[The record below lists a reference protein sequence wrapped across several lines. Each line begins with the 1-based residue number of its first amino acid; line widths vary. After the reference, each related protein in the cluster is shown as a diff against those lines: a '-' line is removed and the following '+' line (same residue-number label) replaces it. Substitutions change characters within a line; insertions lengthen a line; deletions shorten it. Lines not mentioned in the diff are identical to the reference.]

1 MGKKLLAVIL
11 SAAMTAA
18 VLAGCGNSGEKPEE
32 PVNKEEETGKQITL
46 SVFDAHAY
54 GLDEYDEMD
63 QKFEEEH
70 PGVVTEVQHASNDA
84 PALLQS
90 RVNAGDIPDVFAVE
104 SGTTAKMYY
113 EYAYDWTEDTDILE
127 MFHADALEK
136 GRDEDGRIKSL
147 PWVYENMGILYN
159 QECFEKAGITE
170 LPANMEEM
178 EAACKKLEE
187 AGITAFALPAKE
199 TWALCQLA
207 THFMLDKSLDA
218 QGTNEALK
226 NGDITFAELQNWKN
240 LFKLLD
246 LAVEYGPDKPLEID
260 WETSENMLANG
271 DASMIHMG
279 DWCQATLDSFNP
291 DARLA
296 FLPVPVGET
305 QEDATILSSSNWTY
319 LVNKDSENLELAKEY
334 VKYILTSDMGQYWMC
349 EGVGSVPGVKTDQE
363 IKGALANDASSYIAQ
378 GRTNGWIHSIAP
390 TGYIETCG
398 SYLQAYMLG
407 EMSAE
412 EVTQAFQD
420 FWTTGQ

>member
-32 PVNKEEETGKQITL
+32 PVNKEGETGKQITL

-70 PGVVTEVQHASNDA
+70 PGVITEVQHASNDA

-127 MFHADALEK
+127 MFHADALER

-178 EAACKKLEE
+178 EAACKKLED

-349 EGVGSVPGVKTDQE
+349 EGVGLVPGVKTDQE